1 VILDSSVVLAI
12 LQQEPAWE
20 SQLARLQEAE
30 TLRISAGTL
39 QELLI
44 VAHCRG
50 LLEPVEQLLERL
62 DADMVPVDAE
72 LARRALA
79 VYQRFGKGQEHPAQL
94 NFGDCFAAAL
104 AERDQLP
111 LAFVGEDFAAA
122 GF

>member
-1 VILDSSVVLAI
+1 MILDSSVVLAI

-44 VAHCRG
+44 VAHGRG

>member
-30 TLRISAGTL
+30 TLRISSGTL

>member
-1 VILDSSVVLAI
+1 MILDSSVVLAI
-12 LQQEPAWE
+12 LQKEPDWQH
-20 SQLARLQEAE
+20 QLAQLQEAE

-39 QELLI
+39 QELLV

-50 LLEPVEQLLERL
+50 LLEPVEQLFERL
-62 DADMVPVDAE
+62 DADVVPVDAA
-72 LARRALA
+72 LARRVLTI
-79 VYQRFGKGQEHPAQL
+79 YQRFGKGQEHPAQL

>member
-1 VILDSSVVLAI
+1 MILDSSVVLAI
-12 LQQEPAWE
+12 LQKEPDWQH
-20 SQLARLQEAE
+20 QLAQLQAAE

-39 QELLI
+39 QELLV

-62 DADMVPVDAE
+62 DADVVPVDAA
-72 LARRALA
+72 LARRALTI
-79 VYQRFGKGQEHPAQL
+79 YQRFGKGQEHPAQL